1 MSPDVPAAPA
11 RPDPAGPLAGL
22 RVVAVEQAVAGPLCS
37 RHLADLGANVVKVER
52 PGSGDF
58 ARRYDT
64 LAHGEATHFV
74 WLNRGKRSVALD
86 LKAPDG
92 RAALRSLLASADVL
106 VSNLGTGALE
116 RIVDLDAVRAGNPAL
131 VSCAISGYGP
141 DGPYAGRKAFDLLV
155 VGEAGVTLSTGTPE
169 SPAKPGVSMAD
180 LAGGVY
186 AMAAI
191 TAALLERTRTGV
203 GRHVDISLFDVM
215 TEWMTPLLMAEELS
229 GASVPPAG
237 MHHATITPYGPYRS
251 RDGARVNIAVQ
262 NDAQWQRLCR
272 KVLRDDALA
281 DDPVYAT
288 NEQRLRHRSSCEA
301 AVQAGLATLDLLELE
316 QALDAADVPWG
327 RLRTAGEVLTHPQLE
342 QTGRWTTA
350 RVPGGESV
358 RVIADPFR
366 YRDRRAPAD
375 REVPAVGAHTA
386 EILAELAQADSATDG
401 RPGAA

>member
-1 MSPDVPAAPA
+1 VSPHDPAAAA

-37 RHLADLGANVVKVER
+37 RHLADLGADVVKVER

-92 RAALRSLLASADVL
+92 RAALRALLGTADVL

-116 RIVDLDAVRAGNPAL
+116 RIVDLDEVRQANPGL

-141 DGPYAGRKAFDLLV
+141 DGPYARKKAFDLLV
-155 VGEAGVTLSTGTPE
+155 VGEAGVTLSTGTPD

-191 TAALLERTRTGV
+191 TAALLERTRTGT
-203 GRHVDISLFDVM
+203 GRHVDVSLFDVM
-215 TEWMTPLLMAEELS
+215 AEWMTPLLMAEELS

-251 RDGARVNIAVQ
+251 ADGAQVNIAVQ

-272 KVLRDDALA
+272 LVLHDDALA
-281 DDPVYAT
+281 DDPAYAT
-288 NEQRLRHRSSCEA
+288 NEGRLQRRTACEA
-301 AVQAGLATLDLLELE
+301 AVAAGIGALGLAALER
-316 QALDAADVPWG
+316 ALDDADVPWG

-342 QTGRWTTA
+342 QTGRWTSA
-350 RVPGGESV
+350 RLPSGASV
-358 RVIADPFR
+358 RVVADPFR
-366 YRDRRAPAD
+366 YRDRAVPSGRQ
-375 REVPAVGAHTA
+375 VPAVGAHTA
-386 EILAELAQADSATDG
+386 EVLAELDGSPRAASA
-401 RPGAA
+401 P